1 MAGNYRYL
9 DFEDRKK
16 IEAWHARGDRPLEIA
31 ARLGVHTATIYHELQ
46 RGYTGEVDAAQ
57 REVYSAER
65 AQAVVRE
72 NFKRRGRRAVTEE
85 SERKG
90 CSVMK
95 KYQLGALT
103 VSDKGLQDTK
113 EEIVIELIDRM
124 QKYVAEGKAAYENG
138 DYTEE
143 QKLNTITNLC
153 GRFCG
158 LAEFLQ
164 ITMGIDVRRAD
175 GLLYTQEMYN
185 HFHYWKMNLEIE
197 IGRERETAGGFGGD

>member
-1 MAGNYRYL
+1 MFSN
-9 DFEDRKK
+9 E
-16 IEAWHARGDRPLEIA
+16 
-31 ARLGVHTATIYHELQ
+31 
-46 RGYTGEVDAAQ
+46 
-57 REVYSAER
+57 
-65 AQAVVRE
+65 
-72 NFKRRGRRAVTEE
+72 
-85 SERKG
+85 
-90 CSVMK
+90 

-113 EEIVIELIDRM
+113 EEIVIELINRM

-185 HFHYWKMNLEIE
+185 HFRTEYE
-197 IGRERETAGGFGGD
+197 GGMFWDWSLKNPYSS

>member
-1 MAGNYRYL
+1 
-9 DFEDRKK
+9 
-16 IEAWHARGDRPLEIA
+16 
-31 ARLGVHTATIYHELQ
+31 
-46 RGYTGEVDAAQ
+46 
-57 REVYSAER
+57 
-65 AQAVVRE
+65 
-72 NFKRRGRRAVTEE
+72 
-85 SERKG
+85 
-90 CSVMK
+90 MK

-138 DYTEE
+138 DYSKER
-143 QKLNTITNLC
+143 KLNAITNLC

-158 LAEFLQ
+158 LSEFLQ

-185 HFHYWKMNLEIE
+185 YFHYWEMMLNIELEKE
-197 IGRERETAGGFGGD
+197 NDAAER

>member
-1 MAGNYRYL
+1 
-9 DFEDRKK
+9 
-16 IEAWHARGDRPLEIA
+16 
-31 ARLGVHTATIYHELQ
+31 
-46 RGYTGEVDAAQ
+46 
-57 REVYSAER
+57 
-65 AQAVVRE
+65 
-72 NFKRRGRRAVTEE
+72 
-85 SERKG
+85 
-90 CSVMK
+90 MK

-164 ITMGIDVRRAD
+164 ITWALMFGERTGFFTRKKCI
-175 GLLYTQEMYN
+175 T
-185 HFHYWKMNLEIE
+185 ISI
-197 IGRERETAGGFGGD
+197 IGR

>member
-1 MAGNYRYL
+1 
-9 DFEDRKK
+9 
-16 IEAWHARGDRPLEIA
+16 
-31 ARLGVHTATIYHELQ
+31 
-46 RGYTGEVDAAQ
+46 
-57 REVYSAER
+57 
-65 AQAVVRE
+65 
-72 NFKRRGRRAVTEE
+72 
-85 SERKG
+85 
-90 CSVMK
+90 MK
-95 KYQLGALT
+95 KYRLGALT
-103 VSDKGLQDTK
+103 VSDNGLQDTK

-124 QKYVAEGKAAYENG
+124 QKYVAEGKAAYENR

-185 HFHYWKMNLEIE
+185 NFHYWKMMLNIELEKE
-197 IGRERETAGGFGGD
+197 NDAAER

>member
-1 MAGNYRYL
+1 
-9 DFEDRKK
+9 
-16 IEAWHARGDRPLEIA
+16 
-31 ARLGVHTATIYHELQ
+31 
-46 RGYTGEVDAAQ
+46 
-57 REVYSAER
+57 
-65 AQAVVRE
+65 
-72 NFKRRGRRAVTEE
+72 
-85 SERKG
+85 
-90 CSVMK
+90 MK

-124 QKYVAEGKAAYENG
+124 QKYVAEGKAEYENG

-197 IGRERETAGGFGGD
+197 IGRERETREVLAVTNFEKLTQSPAEFGAFLRGLPILEGPWDDEFHKRYCRKCSSTDCTYCPHEKFRNNPEWWLNLKV

>member
-1 MAGNYRYL
+1 
-9 DFEDRKK
+9 
-16 IEAWHARGDRPLEIA
+16 
-31 ARLGVHTATIYHELQ
+31 
-46 RGYTGEVDAAQ
+46 
-57 REVYSAER
+57 
-65 AQAVVRE
+65 
-72 NFKRRGRRAVTEE
+72 
-85 SERKG
+85 
-90 CSVMK
+90 MK

-175 GLLYTQEMYN
+175 GFFTR
-185 HFHYWKMNLEIE
+185 KKCITISI
-197 IGRERETAGGFGGD
+197 IGR